1 LNQIIKKIMKI
12 NLKRISFFLHLAI
25 LISASGTVSLFAQVA
40 APPADKPYTETTT
53 FFILG
58 ALLFGLAIIFAAI
71 MIFDVKERDI
81 QAIKAEKK
89 RKIILSD
96 EQLLLDHDYDGIRE
110 LDNKLPSWYMFLF
123 YLTIF
128 FGIVYMI
135 NYHVLGKNNLM
146 YDEYTQE
153 MTDAQMKKEELT
165 KTGVL
170 ININNVTELKDPADL
185 QKGKEIFT
193 TNCIP
198 CHGVNGE
205 GTVGPNLTDIYWIH
219 GGGIKNVFNIISEG
233 VPAKGMITWKTQL
246 NPKQIQ
252 QVASYT
258 LTFAGTNP
266 SNGKAP
272 EGTIW
277 VDSTTN
283 NVKKDSVSVKK
294 DTVKSKK

>member
-1 LNQIIKKIMKI
+1 MK
-12 NLKRISFFLHLAI
+12 NRLKRIFLFLHLVI
-25 LISASGTVSLFAQVA
+25 LISACGSAYLFSQTTT
-40 APPADKPYTETTT
+40 PPADKPYTETTT

-58 ALLFGLAIIFAAI
+58 ALLFGIAIIFAAI
-71 MIFDVKERDI
+71 MIFDVRERDV

-110 LDNKLPSWYMFLF
+110 LDNKLPSWYMALF

-135 NYHVLGKNNLM
+135 NYHVLGKSNLS

-153 MTDAQMKKEELT
+153 MTDAQMQKEELLR
-165 KTGVL
+165 TGAL
-170 ININNVTELKDPADL
+170 ININNVIRLKDPADL

-193 TNCIP
+193 ANCIP

-205 GTVGPNLTDIYWIH
+205 GIVGPNLTDNYWIN
-219 GGGIKNVFNIISEG
+219 GGGIKNVFNTISEG
-233 VPAKGMITWKTQL
+233 VPAKGMITWKMQL

-252 QVASYT
+252 LVSSYV
-258 LTFAGTNP
+258 LSLGGTNP
-266 SNGKAP
+266 PNGKAP
-272 EGTIW
+272 EGTLW
-277 VDSTTN
+277 VDSSGTDTKTDSAK
-283 NVKKDSVSVKK
+283 VIKDSTQKK
-294 DTVKSKK
+294 

>member
-1 LNQIIKKIMKI
+1 MNQIIKKIMKI
-12 NLKRISFFLHLAI
+12 KLKRISFFLHLVI
-25 LISASGTVSLFAQVA
+25 LISACGSASLFAQVA

-58 ALLFGLAIIFAAI
+58 ALLFGIAIIFAAI
-71 MIFDVKERDI
+71 MIFDVKERDV
-81 QAIKAEKK
+81 QAIKAEKN

-110 LDNKLPSWYMFLF
+110 LDNKLPAWYMALF

-128 FGIVYMI
+128 FAIVYMI
-135 NYHVLGKNNLM
+135 NYHVLGKSNLS

-153 MTDAQMKKEELT
+153 MTDAQMQKEEMLR
-165 KTGVL
+165 TGAL
-170 ININNVTELKDPADL
+170 INVNNVTQLKDPADL

-193 TNCIP
+193 ANCIP

-205 GTVGPNLTDIYWIH
+205 GIVGPNLTDNYWIN
-219 GGGIKNVFNIISEG
+219 GGGVKNVFNTISEG
-233 VPAKGMITWKTQL
+233 VPAKGMITWKLQL

-252 QVASYT
+252 SVASYI
-258 LTFAGTNP
+258 LSLGGTNP
-266 SNGKAP
+266 PNGKAP

-277 VDSTTN
+277 VDSTANKT
-283 NVKKDSVSVKK
+283 DSSKVIK
-294 DTVKSKK
+294 DTTKKK